1 VGARERHITTHR
13 RKGRNPIAEQLN
25 RPASRGPVVRV
36 HLRRHRSALPA
47 HVARV
52 IGPSPARAEPHD
64 ADAWLPVPDPH
75 GLPSIEML
83 LEEARPFVVAEDTID
98 LTALEAMVSES
109 PARAEPHDAAAWLP
123 LPDDVYELPS
133 VHSLLD
139 PDPEVQAAVVA
150 EAEALLAD
158 ALAAAE
164 ASSAPSPARAE
175 PHDATAWLPLP
186 SLEELPPVT
195 ELLVESTTPPGGS
208 RRLVTRLLPAPR
220 VAFMVFLVAA
230 TLLGGAW
237 AGNKVLAPG
246 GSQVSLVVDGTRQ
259 EMRTDFQTVGG
270 LLKAEHVHLGA
281 GDAVVPPASTQMRD
295 GLHIDVLRAFA
306 VTVNVDGTTRTV
318 RTVETSAE
326 RLAKQMRLGKLTA
339 VRNQPGR
346 LAAGATVVYR
356 TRISGSLKIDN
367 QTVIFDSPSRTVDE
381 LLQSYHVTLAG
392 DDYVLPPLN
401 TVLADGATVAV
412 VRVGADVTQ
421 DNEVIPFDTVQQA
434 DPTLAIGQSR
444 VIQDGRNGT
453 MVVTYRQRVENG
465 AKGDRTVL
473 SKVPSVEP
481 TPKIVGYGTYADPH
495 WDELAQC
502 ESGGRWDTVD
512 SGAVGYD
519 GGLGIYRGTWRAYGG
534 TQFAPN
540 AGLASREQQIIVGMR
555 IYADLGWDP
564 WGCANNVL
572 HWPNRTA

>member
-1 VGARERHITTHR
+1 M
-13 RKGRNPIAEQLN
+13 
-25 RPASRGPVVRV
+25 RV
-36 HLRRHRSALPA
+36 HLRRTRTALPA

-64 ADAWLPVPDPH
+64 ADSWLPVPDPH

-98 LTALEAMVSES
+98 LAALEAMVSES

-123 LPDDVYELPS
+123 LPDDVHFLPS
-133 VHSLLD
+133 VHALLD
-139 PDPEVQAAVVA
+139 PHPEVQAAVVA

-175 PHDATAWLPLP
+175 PHDPTSWLPLP

-195 ELLVESTTPPGGS
+195 ELLDEGTTPPGGS
-208 RRLVTRLLPAPR
+208 RRRTTGLLPAPR
-220 VAFMVFLVAA
+220 VAFIAFLVIA
-230 TLLGGAW
+230 TVLAGGW
-237 AGNKVLAPG
+237 AGTKLLAPG

-259 EMRTDFQTVGG
+259 EMRTDFRSVGT
-270 LLKAEHVHLGA
+270 LLAAEHVRFGS
-281 GDAVVPPASTQMRD
+281 GDAVVPPASTALRD
-295 GLHIDVLRAFA
+295 GLHIDVLRAFP
-306 VTVNVDGTTRTV
+306 VIVDIDGTTRTI

-326 RLAKQMRLGKLTA
+326 GLARQLKLGKLTA

-367 QTVIFDSPSRTVDE
+367 QSVTFDSPSRTVDE
-381 LLQSYHVTLAG
+381 LLESYHVSLVG
-392 DDYVLPPLN
+392 DDFVVPARE
-401 TVLADGATVAV
+401 TVLTDGATVAV

-421 DNEVIPFDTVQQA
+421 ENEVIPFDVVQQA
-434 DPTLAIGQSR
+434 DPDLAIGQTR
-444 VIQDGRNGT
+444 VVQAGKNGT
-453 MVVTYRQRVENG
+453 LVVTYRQRVENG

-481 TPKIVGYGTYADPH
+481 QPKIIGYGTYADPH

-519 GGLGIYRGTWRAYGG
+519 GGLGIFRGTWRAYGG
-534 TQFAPN
+534 TEFASN
-540 AGLASREQQIIVGMR
+540 AGLATREQQIIVGMR

-572 HWPNRTA
+572 HWPNRT

>member
-1 VGARERHITTHR
+1 
-13 RKGRNPIAEQLN
+13 
-25 RPASRGPVVRV
+25 VRV
-36 HLRRHRSALPA
+36 HLRRHPSALPA

-123 LPDDVYELPS
+123 LPDDVYVLPS
-133 VHSLLD
+133 VHALLD
-139 PDPEVQAAVVA
+139 PHPEVQAAVVA
-150 EAEALLAD
+150 EAEAVVAD

-175 PHDATAWLPLP
+175 PHDPTSWLPLP

-195 ELLVESTTPPGGS
+195 ELLDEGTTPPGGS
-208 RRLVTRLLPAPR
+208 RRLSTRLRPRPR
-220 VAFMVFLVAA
+220 VAFVALLVLA
-230 TLLGGAW
+230 TVLGGGW
-237 AGNKVLAPG
+237 AGSKLLAPS

-259 EMRTDFQTVGG
+259 EMRTEFQTVGA
-270 LLKAEHVHLGA
+270 LLAAEHVHLAA
-281 GDAVVPPASTQMRD
+281 GDAVVPPASTELRD

-306 VTVNVDGTTRTV
+306 VTVDVDGTVRTV
-318 RTVETSAE
+318 RTVETSADG
-326 RLAKQMRLGKLTA
+326 LAKQLKLGKLTA
-339 VRNQPGR
+339 VRNEPGR

-367 QTVIFDSPSRTVDE
+367 QTVTFDSPSRTVDE
-381 LLQSYHVTLAG
+381 LLQSYHVTLVG
-392 DDYVLPPLN
+392 DDYVLPPLH
-401 TVLADGATVAV
+401 TVLADGASVAV
-412 VRVGADVTQ
+412 VRVGADVIQ
-421 DNEVIPFDTVQQA
+421 ENEVIPYDTVQQA
-434 DPTLAIGQSR
+434 DPNLPIGQTHM
-444 VIQDGRNGT
+444 IQDGANGT

-465 AKGDRTVL
+465 AKGDRTLL

-481 TPKIVGYGTYADPH
+481 TPKIIGYGTYADPH

-512 SGAVGYD
+512 SAPAANAFD
-519 GGLGIYRGTWRAYGG
+519 GGLGIFRGTWLAYGG
-534 TQFAPN
+534 AQFAPN
-540 AGLASREQQIIVGMR
+540 AGLATREEQIIVGMR

-572 HWPNRTA
+572 HWPNRTY